1 MTSKGKGNFTSKRLL
16 LADALQTY
24 IKQSLKK
31 KKVHKCTQ
39 TILGALCSVCN
50 KDDLGTLQ
58 YRLKESTD

>member
-1 MTSKGKGNFTSKRLL
+1 ML
-16 LADALQTY
+16 LADALQIY

-31 KKVHKCTQ
+31 KKKKRKRVHKYTQ